1 MAIKLNN
8 TFRLAAAFMLA
19 GALGVGVVHAEL
31 TVVQI
36 APLSGPLADTGKLI
50 QQGANLAFQE
60 ANANG
65 GIRGEKIR
73 FIAKDDGYKV
83 DETVRLFKEAGNAA
97 DKPVAF
103 LGLVGT
109 GNMAALLK
117 KKIID
122 EIGVPIVGVRTGAGS
137 LRNPTQP
144 LVYHLRA
151 TYMAEVDKLV
161 EMASVIAGKR
171 FGVMYQ
177 DDPFGQDGLEAMK
190 KATSKRKLELVATG
204 TYEKNTTHVDS
215 AVDTLLKASDLS
227 AIVLV
232 SNTQATAAFV
242 KAYREKGGT
251 AQIYTISV
259 NNDVEIV
266 SRIGADK
273 ALGLVIAQVVPFPFS
288 PVLPLTREYR
298 ELLKKYEPDSAPT
311 VTSMEGF
318 IYGKVLV
325 EALRRAAPKADR
337 KSLKTALEGAP
348 FELGG
353 FVIDFAPGAH
363 EGSNFV
369 ELTLISR
376 NGSLIR

>member
-1 MAIKLNN
+1 MKQKNIFCLSAAIV
-8 TFRLAAAFMLA
+8 LASTLWA
-19 GALGVGVVHAEL
+19 GTARAEL

-36 APLSGPLADTGKLI
+36 APLTGPLADTGKLI

-60 ANANG
+60 ANAKG
-65 GIRGEKIR
+65 GIFGEKIR
-73 FIAKDDGYKV
+73 FVSLDDGYQV
-83 DETVRLFKEAGNAA
+83 DQTVRLFKEAGRAA

-109 GNMAALLK
+109 GSMAALLK
-117 KKIID
+117 TKTID
-122 EIGVPIVGVRTGAGS
+122 QIGVPVVGVRTGASS
-137 LRNPTQP
+137 LRNPSHP

-151 TYMAEVDKLV
+151 TYTAEVDKLV
-161 EMASVIAGKR
+161 EIAAVIAGKR

-177 DDPFGQDGLEAMK
+177 DDPFGQDGLAAMK
-190 KATSKRKLELVATG
+190 DAISKRKLELVATG
-204 TYEKNTTHVDS
+204 TYEKNTTEVNS
-215 AVDTLLKASDLS
+215 AVDTLLKARDLA

-232 SNTQATAAFV
+232 SNTQASAAFI
-242 KAYREKGGT
+242 KAYRDQGGA

-259 NNDVEIV
+259 NNDVDIV
-266 SRIGADK
+266 SRIGVDQAF
-273 ALGLVIAQVVPFPFS
+273 GLVIAQVVPFPFA
-288 PVLPLTREYR
+288 PVLSLTREYR
-298 ELLKKYEPDSAPT
+298 ELLKKYGPDKAPT
-311 VTSMEGF
+311 VTSMEGY

-325 EALRRAAPKADR
+325 EALRRAGPKPDQ
-337 KSLKTALEGAP
+337 KSLNTALEGAP

-353 FVIDFAPGAH
+353 FVIDFAPGDH